1 MASDRLLIAPLI
13 ALRSEGGGDIGGG
26 GGGGG
31 DGAGTGGDEGMR
43 SNDYKKT
50 DSTIHLLRQ
59 YARWLPMP
67 P

>member
-13 ALRSEGGGDIGGG
+13 ALRSEGGGDSGGTGGG
-26 GGGGG
+26 GGA
-31 DGAGTGGDEGMR
+31 GAGGAEDMM

-59 YARWLPMP
+59 YAR
-67 P
+67 